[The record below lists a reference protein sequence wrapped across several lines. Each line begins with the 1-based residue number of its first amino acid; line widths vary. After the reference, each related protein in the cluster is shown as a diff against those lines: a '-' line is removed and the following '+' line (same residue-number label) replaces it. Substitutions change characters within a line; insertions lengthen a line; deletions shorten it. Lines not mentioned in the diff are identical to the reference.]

1 MRAPPLRWLV
11 ADSAKLV
18 VLVVAVPAALSRR
31 LWPNA
36 VTGTADR
43 NLNHTFLLFNLSNNE
58 RHRLA
63 WSDSVA
69 FGMESLT
76 CGDRLKK
83 FNTTV
88 MLFGND
94 G

>member
-1 MRAPPLRWLV
+1 MVDILS
-11 ADSAKLV
+11 DSVSRDDTRCEGGKLK
-18 VLVVAVPAALSRR
+18 AS
-31 LWPNA
+31 
-36 VTGTADR
+36 GTLAFVDELFRADR